1 MKGIINKKAL
11 TGSRTPVFLDDPTT
25 CLSPLRGDFFRNTST
40 PFFEKTRACQIGGG
54 MKRFFYFAGRT
65 LQLAGLLILPSA
77 LWAAEF
83 QKSEARAV
91 TLLVGSIGLFFLG
104 WFLQK

>member
-1 MKGIINKKAL
+1 
-11 TGSRTPVFLDDPTT
+11 
-25 CLSPLRGDFFRNTST
+25 
-40 PFFEKTRACQIGGG
+40 
-54 MKRFFYFAGRT
+54 MKRFLYFAGRT

-77 LWAAEF
+77 IWAAEF